1 MNTLLHKLMVAVL
14 ILPGLVLARPGDI
27 DTGAGP
33 LPVFPIVRPD
43 GSLYQIVPDSSAGI
57 LASRRVVMWNA
68 RATGGPLGQFEFGNP
83 FGSNLWRIY
92 DPVLLLA
99 NGDLLIPAVGPM
111 GGSVPGALVS
121 HLMRVRPDG
130 LRDPGFG
137 SGGVVSLDDESPEAP
152 PRTKRVIAALR
163 ELPDGR
169 ILILESLWNCGL
181 DQLDYGTYEG
191 RNDGWDLCYYMASS
205 VVRLLGDG
213 RLDTTFGAGGRTK
226 LVSNLG
232 PVMFEA
238 RADGGA
244 VIANASGVVQVLDA
258 SGRMATVRELGK
270 RIRTMLQQRDGRWL
284 IIRDLDIQPGHI
296 RFARLL
302 ADLQPDSSFGTGGEV
317 DLPLGTLLAPRS
329 NVGAAVVTAELSGDA
344 TEVFVA
350 MELTAESATPDGSV
364 APYRCTGVARFRLG
378 PPFELDASFGKG
390 GFSCLTHRYNN
401 FLGQALLRQ
410 PDGGLLYSTLADSGW
425 PDPTLRLFTDNSTG
439 TGRIEVTATS
449 VEVGEGSGTATIT
462 VSRLA
467 GRAGAIQ
474 TDWSTHDSSESGNA
488 ASAGLDYA
496 ASSGR
501 LSWADGDDSERTIS
515 IPILEDSLQET
526 RADSSSPEYFS
537 LDLTV
542 PAPVGP
548 PRVQTVT
555 IGIRDNEPAVAAN
568 AGSSSASTSAPA
580 SSPSGGGG
588 STGPLFLLALAGALW
603 RRLRRRG
610 RTARYRCW
618 SRAVA
623 QPVRP
628 CSATFCSQHPMTTWV
643 MVAARGRRTA
653 ASARIHAGRCP
664 GGWSGRACR
673 PDRSSGQRAGWRPAA
688 PSSAWCCW

>member
-1 MNTLLHKLMVAVL
+1 MKTLLRKLMLAGL

-33 LPVFPIVRPD
+33 LPVLPIVRPD
-43 GSLYQIVPDSSAGI
+43 GSMYQIVLDSSAG
-57 LASRRVVMWNA
+57 LASRRVVLWNA
-68 RATGGPLGQFEFGNP
+68 RATGGPLGQFEFSNP

-121 HLMRVRPDG
+121 HVLRVRPDG

-152 PRTKRVIAALR
+152 PRTKRVIAGLR

-169 ILILESLWNCGL
+169 ILMLESQWDCGL
-181 DQLDYGTYEG
+181 DGRDFGTFIG
-191 RNDGWDLCYYMASS
+191 RTDGWDLCYFAASS
-205 VVRLLGDG
+205 LVRLLGDG
-213 RLDTTFGAGGRTK
+213 RLDTTFGADGRTK
-226 LVSNLG
+226 LVSNSP

-244 VIANASGVVQVLDA
+244 VIALMDGTVQVLDA
-258 SGRMATVRELGK
+258 SGRMAPVRELGWP
-270 RIRTMLQQRDGRWL
+270 IRAMLPQRDGRWL
-284 IIRDLDIQPGHI
+284 IVRDQERTQRGHV

-302 ADLQPDSSFGTGGEV
+302 ADLQPDSSFGAGGEV
-317 DLPLGTLLAPRS
+317 DLWLGTLLAPRL
-329 NVGAAVVTAELSGDA
+329 NVGALVVAAELSGDA
-344 TEVFVA
+344 TQVYVA
-350 MELTAESATPDGSV
+350 MELTAETATPDGSV
-364 APYRCTGVARFRLG
+364 APYRCTGVASFRLG

-390 GFSCLTHRYNN
+390 GFSCLTHRYTD
-401 FLGQALLRQ
+401 FFGQALLRQ

-425 PDPTLRLFTDNSTG
+425 PDPTLRIFTDNSTG
-439 TGRIEVTATS
+439 TGQIEVTTTS
-449 VEVGEGSGTATIT
+449 VEVGEGSGTASIT
-462 VSRLA
+462 VGRLA

-474 TDWSTHDSSESGNA
+474 ADWSTRDWPSGGNA
-488 ASAGLDYA
+488 ASAGSDYT

-515 IPILEDSLQET
+515 IPILEDSLQEA
-526 RADSSSPEYFS
+526 RPRSDSIEYFS

-542 PAPVGP
+542 PEPAGS

-555 IGIRDNEPAVAAN
+555 IGIRDNEPPVAVN
-568 AGSSSASTSAPA
+568 TGSSTASTSAPA

-603 RRLRRRG
+603 RRIR
-610 RTARYRCW
+610 
-618 SRAVA
+618 SR
-623 QPVRP
+623 
-628 CSATFCSQHPMTTWV
+628 HPMITWV
-643 MVAARGRRTA
+643 AASARGRRSA
-653 ASARIHAGRCP
+653 ASG
-664 GGWSGRACR
+664 
-673 PDRSSGQRAGWRPAA
+673 
-688 PSSAWCCW
+688 